1 MKRYLNVNIPQAI
14 RQFEIA
20 IKKTVVTRIIGQ
32 YKSIFRGRGLEFDR
46 YVPYNPSDDAVR
58 IDWKASARAN
68 ELLMKEYV
76 EERDLQIFFLIDV
89 SNSMVFGS
97 TPKLKNEYTLEI
109 SAALANFMLKEGDRV
124 GFALFN
130 ERVIK
135 EKMPVAGTRQL
146 HFLVKTLLDP
156 DIYGGNFDLDN
167 ALKSLTGRLSGS
179 IALLIIFS
187 DFIGSR
193 NWARSLK
200 ILSQKFEIIG
210 VMVSDP
216 RDRNMP
222 QLSQQIVLEDPYSG
236 KTLLVD
242 PSLVKEAY
250 EKYARAQQ
258 QQIKEIFMQAKA
270 DFVMIPTEK
279 SFVGPLVDFF
289 KQRVRKRW
297 R

>member
-1 MKRYLNVNIPQAI
+1 MKRYLNVNVPQAM
-14 RQFEIA
+14 REFEIA
-20 IKKTVVTRIIGQ
+20 IRKMVITRIIGH
-32 YKSIFRGRGLEFDR
+32 YKSIFRGKGLEFDR
-46 YVPYNPSDDAVR
+46 YAPYTPLDDATR

-76 EERDLQIFFLIDV
+76 EERDLQIFFLVDV
-89 SNSMVFGS
+89 SNSMIFGS
-97 TPKLKNEYTLEI
+97 TAKLKNEYTLEMT
-109 SAALANFMLKEGDRV
+109 AALANFILKEGDRV

-130 ERVIK
+130 DRIVK
-135 EKMPVAGTRQL
+135 EKMPATGSRQL
-146 HFLVKTLLDP
+146 HLFVRTLLDP

-167 ALKSLTGRLSGS
+167 ILKFLTRRLPDS
-179 IALLIIFS
+179 IVLLIIFS
-187 DFIGSR
+187 GFIGPR

-200 ILSQKFEIIG
+200 ILSQKFEVIG

-216 RDRNMP
+216 RDRTLP
-222 QLSQQIVLEDPYSG
+222 AVSQQIVLEDPYSG

-242 PSLVKEAY
+242 PALIKAAY

-258 QQIKEIFMQAKA
+258 QQVEEMFTHARA

-279 SFVGPLVDFF
+279 SFAGPLVNFF
-289 KQRVRKRW
+289 KRRARKW

>member
-14 RQFEIA
+14 RELEIA
-20 IKKTVVTRIIGQ
+20 IRTLVFTRIIGR
-32 YKSIFRGRGLEFDR
+32 YRSIFRGKGLEFDR
-46 YVPYNPSDDAVR
+46 YTHYTQMDDSSR

-97 TPKLKNEYTLEI
+97 TAKLKNEYTVEMVV
-109 SAALANFMLKEGDRV
+109 SLANFIIREGDRV

-130 ERVIK
+130 DKVVK
-135 EKMPVAGTRQL
+135 EKMPSSGGRQL
-146 HFLVKTLLDP
+146 NLLTRTLLDP
-156 DIYGGNFDLDN
+156 DIYGGKFDLDN
-167 ALKSLTGRLSGS
+167 TLKFLIGHLPDTTAL
-179 IALLIIFS
+179 IIIFS
-187 DFIGSR
+187 DFIGPR

-200 ILSQKFEIIG
+200 ILSQKFEVIG
-210 VMVSDP
+210 IMISDP
-216 RDRNMP
+216 RDRTLP
-222 QLSQQIVLEDPYSG
+222 ATSQEIVLEDPYSG

-242 PSLVKEAY
+242 PSLIKEVY
-250 EKYARAQQ
+250 EKYAKAQEE
-258 QQIKEIFMQAKA
+258 QIQEIFTQAKS
-270 DFVMIPTEK
+270 DFVKIATEK

-289 KQRVRKRW
+289 KQRARKW